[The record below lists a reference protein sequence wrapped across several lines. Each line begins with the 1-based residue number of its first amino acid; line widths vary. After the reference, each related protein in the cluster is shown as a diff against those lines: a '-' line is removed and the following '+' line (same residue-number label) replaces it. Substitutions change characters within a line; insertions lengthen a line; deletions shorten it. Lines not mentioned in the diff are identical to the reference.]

1 MLGSQAKKA
10 CKLST
15 PQIMQLH
22 KCVFFFF
29 SLTFLPA
36 KLTKHCNIVPVPE
49 ATSIGARTLVVC
61 PQRDDVSLFLHFPLY
76 LVDGGFFDCIA
87 GSSTSSTKTSFV
99 LVCFGGS
106 RYIVP
111 GVRPSEF

>member
-1 MLGSQAKKA
+1 
-10 CKLST
+10 
-15 PQIMQLH
+15 MQLH

-36 KLTKHCNIVPVPE
+36 KLTKHFNIS
-49 ATSIGARTLVVC
+49 AIYNGNSKKTLTLFLC
-61 PQRDDVSLFLHFPLY
+61 GHTTNVSLFLHFPLY
-76 LVDGGFFDCIA
+76 LADGGFFDCIA

-111 GVRPSEF
+111 GVRPSE